1 MIKKKYTNT
10 VIIGAFAGPGCGKST
25 FCGNVFGQLKQLGY
39 NVEYVQEFAKTLT
52 WEKNFEAL
60 NHQPY
65 VTCVQ
70 QYNQNMLLGQVEAV
84 ITDSPL
90 LIGLMYYRES
100 DKRVKEAF
108 EKFVIESFNSQYN
121 MNFLLKRTKEYNTSG
136 RNQTE
141 SEAVE
146 IDKRVESLLK
156 NNGIPYNEITGDAAG
171 TAIALKKITEY
182 LDIKRKA
189 YDE

>member
-1 MIKKKYTNT
+1 MTKKYTNT

-25 FCGNVFGQLKQLGY
+25 FCGNVFGQLKQMGY

-60 NHQPY
+60 KHQPY
-65 VTCVQ
+65 VTGVQ
-70 QYNQNMLLGQVEAV
+70 QYSQNMLLGQVEAV

-90 LIGLMYYRES
+90 LIGLMYYQEP
-100 DKRVKEAF
+100 DMRVKEAF

-146 IDKRVESLLK
+146 IDQRVESLLK
-156 NNGIPYNEITGDAAG
+156 NNGIPYTEITGDAAG

-182 LDIKRKA
+182 LDTNRKA